1 MTHSNW
7 AAPIVQ
13 VLKHDGS
20 IRLYGDYRVT
30 VNQAAGPSGLS
41 VASSRQLAKQALQD
55 HLTNLLRRI
64 FRTRLVEQVQNA
76 SIFTIALLK
85 KLS

>member
-7 AAPIVQ
+7 AAPVVP

-41 VASSRQLAKQALQD
+41 IASSHQLANQALQD
-55 HLTNLLRRI
+55 HLTNPLRRI
-64 FRTRLVEQVQNA
+64 FKDKARA
-76 SIFTIALLK
+76 SAKYEYLRNCIAK